1 MSERKWVVD
10 LSAEERE
17 ELLGLIRKGKAA
29 ARRLTRAHILLLAD
43 EGRTDEEIAA
53 ALHTNRS
60 TAERVRHRFVEEGLE
75 AALSE
80 RSRLGAEPVLD
91 AHSEAVLLALAC
103 ANPPEGHTAWSMQ
116 LLADELV
123 QRGVVGGI
131 SDETVRRTLK
141 KTRAANLAGGGP
153 RLGPGRPQGRAG
165 SGSGPDGPPGAGRV
179 RRGAGARRPAAP
191 GGAARG

>member
-1 MSERKWVVD
+1 MSDKKWIVD
-10 LSAEERE
+10 LTEVERG
-17 ELLGLIRKGKAA
+17 ELLALIRKGKAS

-53 ALHTNRS
+53 ALHANRS
-60 TAERVRHRFVEEGLE
+60 TVERVRHRFVEEGLE

-80 RSRLGAEPVLD
+80 RPRPGAEPVLD
-91 AHSEAVLLALAC
+91 AQGEAVLLALAC
-103 ANPPEGHTAWSMQ
+103 ANPPEGRSAWSMQ

-141 KTRAANLAGGGP
+141 KSDWR
-153 RLGPGRPQGRAG
+153 PGCARAG
-165 SGSGPDGPPGAGRV
+165 ASPR
-179 RRGAGARRPAAP
+179 
-191 GGAARG
+191 

>member
-1 MSERKWVVD
+1 MSEKKWVVD

-80 RSRLGAEPVLD
+80 RPRPGAEPALN
-91 AHSEAVLLALAC
+91 ARGETVLLALAC
-103 ANPPEGHTAWSMQ
+103 ANPPEGRSAWSMQ

-141 KTRAANLAGGGP
+141 KSGWR
-153 RLGPGRPQGRAG
+153 PGCV
-165 SGSGPDGPPGAGRV
+165 S
-179 RRGAGARRPAAP
+179 AGASPR
-191 GGAARG
+191 

>member
-1 MSERKWVVD
+1 MSEKKWVVD

-17 ELLGLIRKGKAA
+17 ELRGLIRKGKAA

-43 EGRTDEEIAA
+43 EGRTDEEIAT

-80 RSRLGAEPVLD
+80 RSRPGAEPVLD

-103 ANPPEGHTAWSMQ
+103 ANPPEGRTAWSMQ

-131 SDETVRRTLK
+131 SDETVRRVLK
-141 KTRAANLAGGGP
+141 KRNW
-153 RLGPGRPQGRAG
+153 RPGCA
-165 SGSGPDGPPGAGRV
+165 S
-179 RRGAGARRPAAP
+179 AGAAP
-191 GGAARG
+191 R

>member
-1 MSERKWVVD
+1 MSEKKWLVD
-10 LSAEERE
+10 LSAEERG

-80 RSRLGAEPVLD
+80 RSRRSAERMLD

-103 ANPPEGHTAWSMQ
+103 ANPPEGRTAWSMQ

-141 KTRAANLAGGGP
+141 KSRW
-153 RLGPGRPQGRAG
+153 RPGCA
-165 SGSGPDGPPGAGRV
+165 S
-179 RRGAGARRPAAP
+179 AGARPLRREPRLPGRAHGTAAP
-191 GGAARG
+191 RRRGVPGRR

>member
-1 MSERKWVVD
+1 MSEKKWVAD

-80 RSRLGAEPVLD
+80 RPRPGAEPVLD
-91 AHSEAVLLALAC
+91 THGETVLLALAC
-103 ANPPEGHTAWSMQ
+103 ANPPEGRTAWSMQ
-116 LLADELV
+116 LPADELV

-131 SDETVRRTLK
+131 SDETVRRMLK
-141 KTRAANLAGGGP
+141 KRNW
-153 RLGPGRPQGRAG
+153 
-165 SGSGPDGPPGAGRV
+165 PPGCAS
-179 RRGAGARRPAAP
+179 AGAFPR
-191 GGAARG
+191 